1 MSRSPLEAEAWVD
14 LYWIPLGAGDVTHLV
29 ARCGHAYER
38 VTARREHR
46 PPQALFHAA
55 LVLCCQGTSYA
66 IEMAPAWKRPAED
79 RGITATGPVG
89 HPQLGRSRL
98 FRYEVRCWPGGEI
111 PDLGEAVDSPVR
123 LSADHRLAQQ
133 VLDLV
138 QQFPCLTWGRDEQG
152 TGDMWNS
159 NSLVAWLLAAS
170 GHDAASLRPPRGG
183 RAPGWRAGLVTAS
196 RSPARTP

>member
-1 MSRSPLEAEAWVD
+1 MSSPPPEAGAWVD

-29 ARCGHAYER
+29 ARCGRAYER
-38 VTARREHR
+38 LVARHEHR

-55 LVLCCQGTSYA
+55 LLVGCQGTSYA
-66 IEMAPAWKRPAED
+66 IEMAPAWKRTAED
-79 RGITATGPVG
+79 RGVTATGPVG
-89 HPQLGRSRL
+89 HRQLGRSRL

-123 LSADHRLAQQ
+123 LSAVPQFAEQ

-138 QQFPCLTWGRDEQG
+138 QRFPCLTWGRDEQG
-152 TGDMWNS
+152 IGDMWNS

-183 RAPGWRAGLVTAS
+183 RAPGWRAGLVMS
-196 RSPARTP
+196 LQSPTHAP